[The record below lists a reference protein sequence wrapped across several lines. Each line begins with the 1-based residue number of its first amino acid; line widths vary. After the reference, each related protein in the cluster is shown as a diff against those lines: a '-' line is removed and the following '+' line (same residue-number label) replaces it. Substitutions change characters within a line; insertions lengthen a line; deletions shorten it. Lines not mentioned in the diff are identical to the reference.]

1 MLPKLSFFICFG
13 KLLAVKGA
21 QQPASSGR
29 NVSCGSSALAMP
41 ALFAILTAAGAVLPA
56 DRRTLCNAAAVH
68 HSLGKGARSRIHQ
81 SS

>member
-1 MLPKLSFFICFG
+1 MLPKLSFFYMFWKVVG
-13 KLLAVKGA
+13 GE
-21 QQPASSGR
+21 G
-29 NVSCGSSALAMP
+29 GSAAGIVGEKRIVRLAMP